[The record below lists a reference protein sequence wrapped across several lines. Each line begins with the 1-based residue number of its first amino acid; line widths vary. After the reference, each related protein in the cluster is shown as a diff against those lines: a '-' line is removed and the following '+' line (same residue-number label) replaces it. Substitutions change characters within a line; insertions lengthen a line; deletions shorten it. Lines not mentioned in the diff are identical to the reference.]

1 MRASGGF
8 KGMVSNRWLE
18 KRRPLWSR
26 LEQLVQRSSRGLGG
40 LSHSELQELGL
51 LYRQTASDLA
61 TVREDVATRQL
72 AAYLNELLGRA
83 HNIIYLGQGRKV
95 SGLLGFYRDTYPQ
108 VFRETLPQTMLAF
121 AIFMVAGIVAWA
133 VTWRDPAFAYRVVG
147 PAMME
152 TIEQHKMWTESI
164 VAIKPLASSGI
175 MTNNLS
181 VCFSAFA
188 MGITGGLGTIW
199 MMAFNGLLIGVIGAA
214 TWKAGMAVQ
223 LWSFVAPHGVLELPA
238 IFISGGAGLEIAR
251 GLLFPGMLPRKASL
265 AQAGS
270 RASRLLLGTIP
281 MLVVA
286 GLLEGFFSPTHVP
299 VAMKFGLAAV
309 LFLAF
314 AGYLS
319 GMYKSAGSG
328 KTVAGKSAAT
338 VAMPA
343 APATTATTSFAP

>member
-1 MRASGGF
+1 MI
-8 KGMVSNRWLE
+8 SNRWLE

-26 LEQLVQRSSRGLGG
+26 LEQLVQRSGRGLGG
-40 LSHSELQELGL
+40 LSHGELQELGL

-108 VFRETLPQTMLAF
+108 VFRETLPQTILAF

-133 VTWRDPAFAYRVVG
+133 VTWHDPAFAYRVVG
-147 PAMME
+147 PSMME
-152 TIEQHKMWTESI
+152 TIEQRKMWTESI
-164 VAIKPLASSGI
+164 VAVKPLASSGI

-238 IFISGGAGLEIAR
+238 IFIAGGAGLEIAR
-251 GLLFPGMLPRKASL
+251 GLFFPGMLPRKVSL

-309 LFLAF
+309 LFVAL

-319 GMYKSAGSG
+319 GLFKSLGARKSA
-328 KTVAGKSAAT
+328 TVGKSGAAT
-338 VAMPA
+338 AMPA
-343 APATTATTSFAP
+343 APVTAATASFAP